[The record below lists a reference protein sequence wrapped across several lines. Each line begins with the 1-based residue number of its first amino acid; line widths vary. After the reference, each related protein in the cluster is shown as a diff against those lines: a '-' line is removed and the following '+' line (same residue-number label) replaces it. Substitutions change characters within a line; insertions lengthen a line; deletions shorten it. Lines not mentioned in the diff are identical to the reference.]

1 MFSIVEVVSQGKKTQ
16 YPSVIRRFVLGRGSV
31 NKNFASN
38 KFSFVSLLVEKEDKR
53 AVSEWVS
60 PVVRFAPHVVH
71 ANPCGKMVYCWIFA
85 AIKAEWLTWLIE
97 KYWSYEK
104 EVFKILENVFGKC

>member
-53 AVSEWVS
+53 AVSE
-60 PVVRFAPHVVH
+60 
-71 ANPCGKMVYCWIFA
+71 
-85 AIKAEWLTWLIE
+85 
-97 KYWSYEK
+97 
-104 EVFKILENVFGKC
+104 